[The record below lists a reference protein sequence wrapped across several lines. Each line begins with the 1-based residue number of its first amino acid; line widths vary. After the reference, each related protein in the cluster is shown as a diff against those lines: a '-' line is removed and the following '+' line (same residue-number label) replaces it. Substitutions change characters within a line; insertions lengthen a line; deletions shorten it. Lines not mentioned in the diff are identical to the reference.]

1 MLAKKGRRHLGFGD
15 SLELLPREMSNLLCN
30 NDDSEDEDID
40 DFNENGNYKLQNT
53 KITCDKNV
61 IITMVI
67 VMIMI
72 WRMID

>member
-1 MLAKKGRRHLGFGD
+1 
-15 SLELLPREMSNLLCN
+15 MSNLLCN

-40 DFNENGNYKLQNT
+40 DFNENVNYKLQNT